1 MLVDLRGSVNVTG
14 HAVGEHGGTPPGG
27 WSHLPPRRQAACH
40 HREQHRAEI
49 DGGVRTAERSGVEPW
64 CTRVGGAV
72 LDKASHHRS
81 IEIIV
86 FHSMQI

>member
-49 DGGVRTAERSGVEPW
+49 DGSVRTAERSGVEPCRGALGW
-64 CTRVGGAV
+64 VGPSYTRQATTVP
-72 LDKASHHRS
+72 SR
-81 IEIIV
+81 
-86 FHSMQI
+86 